1 MSQTLNHDNSITV
14 VGYSLPEFCF
24 ELTELGA
31 KGYTVSYENDK
42 LPFGGMGSI
51 YQCTVVPRHGYHI
64 DKDGTHVNAP
74 KQEAETSK
82 ESALKDDSSE
92 VGGSGGTDVPVVATN
107 SLIEDKTTKTTAKRT
122 PTKKTT

>member
-1 MSQTLNHDNSITV
+1 MSTTLNHDNSITV

-31 KGYTVSYENDK
+31 KGYCVTYENDK
-42 LPFGGMGSI
+42 VPFGGMGSI

-64 DKDGTHVNAP
+64 DKDGNHVNVP

-82 ESALKDDSSE
+82 ESALKDDSDD
-92 VGGSGGTDVPVVATN
+92 VNASGGTGVAETTN
-107 SLIEDKTTKTTAKRT
+107 TVKTAVKRT
-122 PTKKTT
+122 ATKKTT

>member
-1 MSQTLNHDNSITV
+1 MATTLNHDNSITV

-31 KGYTVSYENDK
+31 RGYCVTYENDK

-51 YQCTVVPRHGYHI
+51 YQCTVVPRHGYYI
-64 DKDGTHVNAP
+64 DKEGNHVNVP
-74 KQEAETSK
+74 NTSQET
-82 ESALKDDSSE
+82 ALKDDSSD
-92 VGGSGGTDVPVVATN
+92 VSAIGGTDVPETTN
-107 SLIEDKTTKTTAKRT
+107 TAKTAVKRT

>member
-1 MSQTLNHDNSITV
+1 MSTTLNHDNSITV

-42 LPFGGMGSI
+42 VPFGGMGSI

-64 DKDGTHVNAP
+64 DKEGNHVNAP
-74 KQEAETSK
+74 KTSQET
-82 ESALKDDSSE
+82 ALKDDSDD
-92 VGGSGGTDVPVVATN
+92 VVTIGATDVPETTN
-107 SLIEDKTTKTTAKRT
+107 TAKTAVKRT
-122 PTKKTT
+122 PTKKVN